1 MRKLMI
7 VLAMSLGSQAVAQ
20 EVPNAL
26 QNFQFDDVTVKTI
39 VPVADV
45 GAAPYEVTIMKV
57 YGSGNVEEVFEL
69 VDNAAERGIQFSV
82 DLESALVYSYNIRS
96 ENSEGII
103 VIDVEESSIKV
114 VNQKLL

>member
-7 VLAMSLGSQAVAQ
+7 VLAMSLGSQAIAQ
-20 EVPNAL
+20 QIPNAL

-57 YGSGNVEEVFEL
+57 YGGENVEKVFEL
-69 VDNAAERGIQFSV
+69 VDKAAERGIQFSA
-82 DLESALVYSYNIRS
+82 DIESALVYNYNIRS

>member
-39 VPVADV
+39 IPVADV

-57 YGSGNVEEVFEL
+57 YML
-69 VDNAAERGIQFSV
+69 
-82 DLESALVYSYNIRS
+82 
-96 ENSEGII
+96 
-103 VIDVEESSIKV
+103 
-114 VNQKLL
+114 